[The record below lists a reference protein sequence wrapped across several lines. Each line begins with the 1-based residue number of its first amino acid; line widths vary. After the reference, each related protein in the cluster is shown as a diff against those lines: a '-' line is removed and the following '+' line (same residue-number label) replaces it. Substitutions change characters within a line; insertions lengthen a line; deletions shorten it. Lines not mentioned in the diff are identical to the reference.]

1 MHIID
6 DTAFGQHNDEI
17 LAYEAQLSRRLGSTP
32 QWLIDAKNIT
42 TGIESV
48 KTFEN
53 TDNSDNKTY
62 DLNGMPVGKNYKGV
76 VVKKGKKM
84 INGVI

>member
-1 MHIID
+1 MKQ
-6 DTAFGQHNDEI
+6 GKEV
-17 LAYEAQLSRRLGSTP
+17 LPGSLYEAQLTRRLGSTP

-48 KTFEN
+48 KTIEN
-53 TDNSDNKTY
+53 TDNVDNKTY
-62 DLNGMPVGKNYKGV
+62 DLNGMPVGNNYKGV

-84 INGVI
+84 INGVISLLSG